1 MGHGVAIEAASFID
15 AVGGSIHYPA
25 MSDPDVSDLLSV
37 VRAIR
42 IIDSVVVKPRT
53 IRVRLGEADGLHL
66 AQAVMT
72 DRDFPPFDKSQMD
85 GYAVRRGDVATVP
98 AELRVVGEIAAGQSP
113 TRVVEP
119 GETIAIMTG
128 APMPPGADG
137 VAPVEDIEKI
147 DHEMIRV
154 LRVAG
159 DPGRFIARRGSDC
172 GAGQV
177 VLKQGGRLGPAQIA
191 VAASVGASE
200 LEVYA
205 RPQAAVLAT
214 GDELVS
220 ADCVPGPSQI
230 RNSNSP
236 MLISLLHR
244 LGCDVTDLGVAPDQ
258 PDVIREALERGLAY
272 DALFVTGG
280 MSMGEYDYVPR
291 VLKELGVD
299 LKITKLRIKP
309 GKPFVFGV
317 REGDALSPVIAGGTS
332 PGPGS
337 QEPGLP
343 PTAITDRADS
353 HLSFVFGLPG
363 NPVSGFVCTVRLAS
377 RLLARLAG
385 GVPEERWVS
394 GKLDS
399 GLPANGP
406 REFYQPAVR
415 ALASGRDSSHSELAT
430 ITPLKWKGSADLF
443 TLAQANVLLAR
454 PENDPPLPRG
464 TVVRALEI

>member
-1 MGHGVAIEAASFID
+1 MGHGVAIDAASFID
-15 AVGGSIHYPA
+15 AVGASIHYPV

-42 IIDSVVVKPRT
+42 IIDSIVVKPRT
-53 IRVRLGEADGLHL
+53 LRVRLAESDGLRL
-66 AQAVMT
+66 AQTVMT

-98 AELRVVGEIAAGQSP
+98 AELSVVGEIAAGQSP

-137 VAPVEDIEKI
+137 VVPVEDVEKI
-147 DHEMIRV
+147 DDRLIRV
-154 LRVAG
+154 VRAAG
-159 DPGRFIARRGSDC
+159 DPGRFVAKRGSDC

-177 VLKQGGRLGPAQIA
+177 VLKQGTRLGPAQIA
-191 VAASVGASE
+191 VAASVGACE

-205 RPQAAVLAT
+205 KPQAAVLAT

-220 ADCVPGPSQI
+220 VEHEPGPSQI

-236 MLISLLHR
+236 MLVSLLR
-244 LGCDVTDLGVAPDQ
+244 RMGCEVTDLGVAPDR
-258 PDVIREALERGLAY
+258 PDAIRDALERGLAY

-280 MSMGEYDYVPR
+280 MSMGERDYVPR
-291 VLKELGVD
+291 ILKELGVD

-317 REGDALSPVIAGGTS
+317 REGDRLPAVIAGGGS
-332 PGPGS
+332 PGTDS
-337 QEPGLP
+337 QDRGLP
-343 PTAITDRADS
+343 PTAITDGAHS
-353 HLSFVFGLPG
+353 GLSFVFGLPG

-377 RLLARLAG
+377 RLLSRLAG

-406 REFYQPAVR
+406 REFYQPAFR
-415 ALASGRDSSHSELAT
+415 AVASGRDSSHGELAT

-464 TVVRALEI
+464 TVVRALEL